1 MKLKRIYIEN
11 YKTYRKLD
19 LNLEVTDERPIIL
32 IGGAN
37 GCGKTTLFDAIYH
50 ALYGL
55 QITNRRQFE
64 EIFNSGVKNEVGM
77 VDKSIVLEVTFS
89 GRVLGQETPY
99 KLRRSYL
106 YTGERVLESVVLN
119 MDGNTYTYG
128 SGSTVAQRSTNEMI
142 VNKIISANLP
152 AELSN
157 YFLFDAMKTSD
168 LVKEEQINKLIMKN
182 INSVMGFNK
191 YTQLENAA
199 SVYLDEKKA
208 ERLENENMRKE
219 YIHLT
224 RQKVEL
230 EKEVAQLNDDYN
242 AALNYANEHKQQ
254 YEQLKEGRNSDDVVR
269 DKMRQIEESINN
281 YAKKEKEYRQD
292 ADTISKEIELKVI
305 MPKLANIIS
314 TEVELILNEKED
326 VSAARGNI
334 LNAQQIEMVTESVVS
349 LLQERYPQMGK
360 ISIGEIVEEI
370 KRAQDNSDDYND
382 KYSYL
387 NEADT
392 NVLRNLVQQSYT
404 NPFLALD
411 ERRGSLELELADMPK
426 KNEQLEEYKR
436 VLIGKD
442 YSIIELYEANDRK
455 ISELKTKMVEKK
467 NDIKELERKIST
479 YDYDMPQVPDPQYD
493 MLCKLPSFFK
503 SLSRKLLQAKKA
515 NIERMMKEQ
524 LNINLVIYAGYIGR
538 VELSADDSD
547 EISFKMFHKN
557 GNEIYLSQ
565 LNAGAKQTVMQVLL
579 KVLYELGDYDPP
591 VMIDTVMGVLDKESR
606 EVIINHYFP
615 DLAHQTI
622 LLSTDTEITTETDF
636 KKIVAYVAKT
646 YTLHRDQEQ
655 QCTMVSEDYFGLQ
668 TYDFF
673 FLKVHIK
680 SV

>member
-19 LNLEVTDERPIIL
+19 LNLEVTSDRPIIL

-37 GCGKTTLFDAIYH
+37 GCGKTTLFDAIYS

-55 QITNRRQFE
+55 KISNKRQFE
-64 EIFNSGVKNEVGM
+64 EIFNSGMKNESGIEG
-77 VDKSIVLEVTFS
+77 KTIKLEITFS
-89 GRVLGQETPY
+89 GVVLGQETPY
-99 KLRRSYL
+99 RLCRAYL
-106 YTGERVLESVVLN
+106 FSGGKVLESVELN
-119 MDGNTYTYG
+119 MNGNKYTYG
-128 SGSTVAQRSTNEMI
+128 SGSTAIQRSTNEAI

-191 YTQLENAA
+191 YTQLQNAA
-199 SVYLDEKKA
+199 SAYLDEKKA
-208 ERLENENMRKE
+208 ERLENENLRAEYTKLTKE
-219 YIHLT
+219 
-224 RQKVEL
+224 KVEM
-230 EKEVAQLNDDYN
+230 EREVARLNDEYN
-242 AALNYANEHKQQ
+242 EALNYANDHKQQ
-254 YEQLKEGRNSDDVVR
+254 YEQLKEGRNSDEVIR
-269 DKMRQIEESINN
+269 DKMRQIEESINGY
-281 YAKKEKEYRQD
+281 YAKEKNYRQD
-292 ADTISKEIELKVI
+292 AEAVSKELELKVF
-305 MPKLANIIS
+305 MPKLANVIS
-314 TEVELILNEKED
+314 TEVELILNEKEE
-326 VSAARGNI
+326 VASARGNV
-334 LNAQQIEMVTESVVS
+334 LNDQQIEKVTQEVVR
-349 LLQERYPQMGK
+349 LIEEKYPQV
-360 ISIGEIVEEI
+360 GEVSVSDIIAEI
-370 KRAQDNSDDYND
+370 KRAQNDSEECND

-387 NEADT
+387 SEKDT
-392 NVLRNLVQQSYT
+392 AVLKNLVQQSYS
-404 NPFLALD
+404 NPYLALD
-411 ERRGSLELELADMPK
+411 ERRENLNLELAEMPK
-426 KNEQLEEYKR
+426 KMEQMEEYKR
-436 VLIGKD
+436 ALSGSD
-442 YSIIELYEANDRK
+442 YNIIELYETNDRK
-455 ISELKTKMVEKK
+455 IGELKTKMADKK
-467 NDIKELERKIST
+467 MAIKELERKIST

-515 NIERMMKEQ
+515 SIERMMKEQ

-538 VELSADDSD
+538 VELSANDSD

-606 EVIINHYFP
+606 EVIINRYFP

-636 KKIVAYVAKT
+636 KKIVAYVART

-655 QCTMVSEDYFGLQ
+655 QCTTVSEDYFGLQ
-668 TYDFF
+668 IYDF
-673 FLKVHIK
+673 
-680 SV
+680 

>member
-77 VDKSIVLEVTFS
+77 VDRSIVLEVTFS

-370 KRAQDNSDDYND
+370 KRAQDNSDDCND

-668 TYDFF
+668 TYDF
-673 FLKVHIK
+673 
-680 SV
+680 